1 MRVKSSFAA
10 GWQTSCSEK
19 NWHEKYTGKRIV
31 QNEPVEVTLKVT
43 GTFEKLGVPYLIG
56 GSLAST
62 LHGMVRT
69 TQDSDVIAEM
79 RPEHLQPFVLALQDE
94 FYIDEEMI
102 AESIQHYSSFNLIH
116 RETMFKVDVFI
127 PRPRPFLQAQLA
139 RAQRQTFSFETNISA
154 KFASP
159 EDTIL
164 SKLEWYRMGGEVS
177 DRQWRDILGV
187 LKTRAGELDLAYLRN
202 WAAELHVR
210 DLLERALKESS

>member
-1 MRVKSSFAA
+1 M
-10 GWQTSCSEK
+10 
-19 NWHEKYTGKRIV
+19 

-43 GTFEKLGVPYLIG
+43 NVFENLGVPYLIG

-62 LHGMVRT
+62 LHGLVRT
-69 TQDSDVIAEM
+69 TQDSDIVAEM
-79 RPEHLQPFVLALQDE
+79 GVEHLQPFVSALQNE
-94 FYIDEEMI
+94 FYVDDEMI
-102 AESIQHYSSFNLIH
+102 AEAIQRYSSFNIIH

-127 PRPRPFLQAQLA
+127 PRPRPFLQSQLA
-139 RAQRQTFSFETNISA
+139 RVQKQTFSFETEVSA

-187 LKTRAGELDLAYLRN
+187 LKTREGELDLDYLRK
-202 WAAELHVR
+202 WANELKVT
-210 DLLERALKESS
+210 DLLERALKEMG